1 MKNASGSLA
10 ILGSGETSPNLISVH
25 RELLTELD
33 DSSGIFMIDRINFIP
48 IYLKNFYDIYP
59 LNRQST
65 FRLFAENKIGF
76 SLGKDFGS
84 EDYISTNGGFFW
96 SPSIGIKK
104 SSGKKHISLKRK
116 PLVLLLDLSQQR
128 QYY

>member
-1 MKNASGSLA
+1 MF
-10 ILGSGETSPNLISVH
+10 ETIIA
-25 RELLTELD
+25 
-33 DSSGIFMIDRINFIP
+33 DSIDLFV
-48 IYLKNFYDIYP
+48 
-59 LNRQST
+59 NRQST

-104 SSGKKHISLKRK
+104 SSGKKHISLKKMFYSYLKKISSMIRNLYIILK
-116 PLVLLLDLSQQR
+116 KNLH
-128 QYY
+128 Y